1 MFVTP
6 KDIDTMSVEQIV
18 ALAETAP
25 NQDIVDASTR
35 NSLCELIYTA
45 LGYDLSNDLRL
56 ALISE
61 PINKLILATAGS
73 GKTTCSQLNVI
84 LEKIYRKVNG
94 RPLSGDRILCLVF
107 NVHNVQPM
115 IDTHKKMVSKLY
127 SLGIKGLDIDYNIK
141 AKTVDSFCLE
151 WTRNYAVDLD
161 RVRYQLIE
169 EFQQKDLLLRFY
181 KNLAEKEGLEFHP
194 ERYGDLKALYD
205 YLRQTLRAY
214 DDCEDLDLYHALEI
228 PSHLVKQIFTNVD
241 NLKKMQRK
249 FDFIDTQLAMYKLL
263 KEHDEIRD
271 FIQNYYDYIVADE
284 VQDFNPLFMEIL
296 KLIKGPNTPMLCV
309 GDEDQSVYG
318 FRGADVTTILD
329 FDKHF
334 ENAKVYSL
342 SDNRRCRENIVQVA
356 RDVLSWNTLRF
367 GKPIKSVKN
376 GGTVEYIPYSSEEG
390 QLLNLCSR
398 LKAMSRE
405 ELEDTCICYR
415 NRKSSLTL
423 ADKLTDCGINFHILS
438 GYAPFSHEMYKHMID
453 ILDALYRPN
462 DRDYSKNLY
471 KLLPIIKKNEW
482 FEIIGY
488 DAFNRKWTTERKKQH
503 FSEYDLGKFKNNFT
517 VINAMKSLVEISSK
531 IATEPLESYISDLFK
546 IFYVAFWDSK
556 MYLNK
561 TEELDKFYTTKVLA
575 LFMSKLTYP
584 EFEILYQKQER
595 IFRTNNE
602 QKIGCMLSTF
612 HKLKG
617 LEKKNVFIIDLKDD
631 IYPNFAQIDSISY
644 YTEETKLQV
653 KEEETR
659 LFYVAVTRA
668 LDNLYMYYS
677 EDNPSLFISKLLDP
691 SDNSKHIET
700 VEVDKSKYLNKS
712 DIIKS
717 KIIDIEDIGIEEDIP
732 PARGKDDVIDITHNV
747 RVVDADNISISS
759 NAPTG
764 LIDIEDNLDDD
775 IPIVSMQLDDNLD
788 DDIPIVNAEVVITSE
803 TTGVEDTSINVTKP
817 SESVKHE
824 EEQIEKPNRA
834 SRKSFLNSMLDRI

>member
-6 KDIDTMSVEQIV
+6 SNIDEMSIEEII

-25 NQDIVDASTR
+25 NQDIPDAVIR
-35 NSLCELIYTA
+35 NSICELVYTA

-84 LEKIYRKVNG
+84 LEKVYRKVKG
-94 RPLSGDRILCLVF
+94 KPLSGDRILCLVF
-107 NVHNVQPM
+107 NAHNVQPM

-127 SLGIKGLDIDYNIK
+127 SLGIKGLAIDYNIK

-169 EFQQKDLLLRFY
+169 DFQQKDMILRFY
-181 KNLAEKEGLEFHP
+181 KNFAEKAGLEFHP
-194 ERYGDLKALYD
+194 ERYGDLKSLYD
-205 YLRQTLRAY
+205 YLRQTLREY
-214 DDCEDLDLYHALEI
+214 DDCEDLDLFHALEI
-228 PSHLVKQIFTNVD
+228 PKEIIKQIFVMVD

-329 FDKHF
+329 FDTHF
-334 ENAKVYSL
+334 DNAKVYSL

-356 RDVLSWNTLRF
+356 RNVLSWNTLRF
-367 GKPIKSVKN
+367 GKPLKSVKE
-376 GGTVEYIPYSSEEG
+376 GGVVEYIPYSSEEG
-390 QLLNLCSR
+390 QLLNLCAR
-398 LKAMSRE
+398 LKSMTRE

-423 ADKLTDCGINFHILS
+423 ADKLTDNGINFHILS

-453 ILDALYRPN
+453 ILDALYRPT

-482 FEIIGY
+482 FNIIGY
-488 DAFNRKWTTERKKQH
+488 DAFNRKWTSDRRKIH
-503 FSEYDLGKFKNNFT
+503 FSEYDLGKFKNNFAVVNT
-517 VINAMKSLVEISSK
+517 MKALVELSSK
-531 IATEPLESYISDLFK
+531 IATEPLDSYISELFK
-546 IFYVAFWDSK
+546 IFYHAFWESK

-575 LFMSKLTYP
+575 LFMSKLSYP

-595 IFRTNNE
+595 IFNVNNE

-617 LEKKNVFIIDLKDD
+617 LEKKNVFIIDLKDE

-644 YTEETKLQV
+644 YSEQTKLQA

-668 LDNLYMYYS
+668 MDNLYMYYS
-677 EDNPSLFISKLLDP
+677 EDNPSLFVSKLLDP
-691 SDNSKHIET
+691 SNNSKHITT
-700 VEVDKSKYLNKS
+700 VEVDVSPYLDKLGVPKSKV
-712 DIIKS
+712 
-717 KIIDIEDIGIEEDIP
+717 IDIEDIGINEEIPPSTETSDTVEIRHIKSEDMNITEDI
-732 PARGKDDVIDITHNV
+732 
-747 RVVDADNISISS
+747 
-759 NAPTG
+759 PTG
-764 LIDIEDNLDDD
+764 LIEI
-775 IPIVSMQLDDNLD
+775 DDNLED
-788 DDIPIVNAEVVITSE
+788 EIPIYHTDVKVT
-803 TTGVEDTSINVTKP
+803 VEPIAVDNTSINI
-817 SESVKHE
+817 VKTE
-824 EEQIEKPNRA
+824 EKETTREGSKEKKNTS